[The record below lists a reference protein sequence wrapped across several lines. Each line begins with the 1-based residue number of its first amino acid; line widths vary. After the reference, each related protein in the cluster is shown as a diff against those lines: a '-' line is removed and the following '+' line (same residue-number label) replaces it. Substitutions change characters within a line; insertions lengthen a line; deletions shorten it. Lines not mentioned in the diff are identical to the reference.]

1 MNIKQ
6 SIRESFIFNFLLLI
20 RDLAD
25 NSLLFNIRREKN
37 NNFSN
42 SPIEY
47 KTWID
52 SSLVYRILMKID
64 KGLRKFHSF
73 IYTSV
78 VNSKIYNL
86 IYGKKKKEKKVE
98 EKSRN
103 PILENSKLYNFIK
116 SISIRG
122 ILIGLTIAYIFVN
135 FIIRRIGLPAIVG
148 SIWDE
153 VLLIILFM
161 YVIFVRIKSN
171 GEISYNFTP
180 MGLPLAIYIIL
191 GITHAMMVAPNKS
204 IAFEGFR
211 AVFQQVLWYFPMAQ
225 LIRKSEDTE
234 KVVNLMIGM
243 GLFLGLHS
251 VYQYIAKVPM
261 PGNWVDVT
269 ESVRTR
275 AFSIVGS
282 PNILGA
288 LFVLFIPMAISMILT
303 SKDKKSKR
311 FYGISIVLML
321 LGLFFTLS
329 RGAWL
334 AFAFSIFIFIIIYN
348 PKLILPFIFLGG
360 VFILSGGTM
369 SQRLLFMLSPSY
381 MAKSSKAGRLY
392 RWSVG
397 IDRWKRNKFLGLGL
411 GRFGGAVAMNN
422 QLAPFYL
429 DNYYLKT
436 LTEMGIY
443 GILGLAFV
451 IIAFI
456 IFSARIIK
464 AQKDDKKKILAI
476 GLFSGAIG
484 VLAQNFVEN
493 IFEVPAMAIYVWIT
507 MAFINTLAPNE
518 ENYSLK

>member
-6 SIRESFIFNFLLLI
+6 SFRESFIFNFLLLI
-20 RDLAD
+20 KNLAEG
-25 NSLLFNIRREKN
+25 SLLFNIRREKN
-37 NNFSN
+37 NNIVDSKV
-42 SPIEY
+42 EY

-52 SSLVYRILMKID
+52 SSLVYKVLMKID
-64 KGLRKFHSF
+64 KAFKKFHSF
-73 IYTSV
+73 IYKSI
-78 VNSKIYNL
+78 VNSRIYNL
-86 IYGKKKKEKKVE
+86 IHRKERKEKKAQKKP
-98 EKSRN
+98 KS
-103 PILENSKLYNFIK
+103 PILENSKLYNFVQK
-116 SISIRG
+116 ISIRG
-122 ILIGLTIAYIFVN
+122 ILIALTIGYIFVN
-135 FIIRRIGLPAIVG
+135 FIIRRIGLPAIIG

-153 VLLIILFM
+153 VLLLILFM
-161 YVIFVRIKSN
+161 YIILFRIKNN
-171 GEISYNFTP
+171 GNISYNFTP

-204 IAFEGFR
+204 IAIEGFR

-234 KVVNLMIGM
+234 KVTNFMIAM

-269 ESVRTR
+269 ENVRTR

-288 LFVLFIPMAISMILT
+288 LFVLFLPMAISMVLI
-303 SKDKKSKR
+303 SEDKRAKR
-311 FYGISIVLML
+311 FYRVSILFML

-334 AFAFSIFIFIIIYN
+334 AFAFAIFIFIIIYN
-348 PKLILPFIFLGG
+348 PKLIMPFIFLGG

-397 IDRWKRNKFLGLGL
+397 IDKWKRNKFLGLGL

-464 AQKDDKKKILAI
+464 AQRDDKKKILAI

-493 IFEVPAMAIYVWIT
+493 IFEVPAMAIYVWIV
-507 MAFINTLAPNE
+507 MALINTLAPNE
-518 ENYSLK
+518 GNYSLK

>member
-1 MNIKQ
+1 MDIKQ

-20 RDLAD
+20 KDLAEG
-25 NSLLFNIRREKN
+25 SFLFNIRRKKN
-37 NNFSN
+37 TNLEA
-42 SPIEY
+42 PTIGY

-52 SSLVYRILMKID
+52 SSLVYKFLMKID
-64 KGLRKFHSF
+64 KNLKKFHSF
-73 IYTSV
+73 IYTSI

-86 IYGKKKKEKKVE
+86 IHRTEKKEKKMQ
-98 EKSRN
+98 EK
-103 PILENSKLYNFIK
+103 PKKFIIENSKLCNFIK
-116 SISIRG
+116 KLNMKK
-122 ILIGLTIAYIFVN
+122 ILIGFTIGYIFID
-135 FIIRRIGLPAIVG
+135 FIARGVGLPAIIG

-153 VLLIILFM
+153 LLLLLLFM
-161 YVIFVRIKSN
+161 YIISTRIKSN
-171 GEISYNFTP
+171 GNIDYNFTP

-191 GITHAMMVAPNKS
+191 GITHAMMICPNKS

-211 AVFQQVLWYFPMAQ
+211 AVFQQVLWYFPIAQ

-234 KVVNLMIGM
+234 KVMNYMVGI
-243 GLFLGLHS
+243 GLFLGLHA

-269 ESVRTR
+269 ENVRTR
-275 AFSIVGS
+275 AFSIVRS

-288 LFVLFIPMAISMILT
+288 LFVLYLPMAISMFLT
-303 SKDKKSKR
+303 SEDRKSKR
-311 FYGISIVLML
+311 FYGISILFML

-360 VFILSGGTM
+360 VFVLSGGTM
-369 SQRLLFMLSPSY
+369 SQRLLFMLTPTY

-392 RWSVG
+392 RWSIG
-397 IDRWKRNKFLGLGL
+397 IDKWKRNKFLGLGL

-422 QLAPFYL
+422 QLTPFYL

-456 IFSARIIK
+456 IFSAKIIK
-464 AQKDDKKKILAI
+464 AQRDDKKKILAI

-484 VLAQNFVEN
+484 VLSQNFVEN
-493 IFEVPAMAIYVWIT
+493 IFEVPAMAIYVWIV
-507 MAFINTLAPNE
+507 MALINTLAPNE
-518 ENYSLK
+518 ENYYLK

>member
-1 MNIKQ
+1 MNILK
-6 SIRESFIFNFLLLI
+6 SIKESFIFSLFLTI
-20 RDLAD
+20 KEWAS
-25 NSLLFNIRREKN
+25 NSYLFNIENREDKG
-37 NNFSN
+37 STGR
-42 SPIEY
+42 PEY
-47 KTWID
+47 KTWIN
-52 SSLVYRILMKID
+52 SSLVYRLLMAMD
-64 KGLRKFHSF
+64 KRLRKLYSFLYKSF
-73 IYTSV
+73 I
-78 VNSKIYNL
+78 NSGIYNL
-86 IYGKKKKEKKVE
+86 IWGRSKKTTKKE
-98 EKSRN
+98 STN
-103 PILENSKLYNFIK
+103 PILKNSLLYRKIK
-116 SISIRG
+116 RLSIRSL
-122 ILIGLTIAYIFVN
+122 LISLTIGYIFVN

-148 SIWDE
+148 ALWDE
-153 VLLIILFM
+153 VLLLILFM
-161 YVIFVRIKSN
+161 YVGFERIKSN
-171 GEISYNFTP
+171 GEMPYNFTP
-180 MGLPLAIYIIL
+180 MGLPLAIYIGL
-191 GITHAMMVAPNKS
+191 GIAHAMMVAPSAS

-225 LIRKSEDTE
+225 LVRKSTDTE
-234 KVVNLMIGM
+234 KIINLMLGM
-243 GLFLGLHS
+243 GLFLGLHA

-269 ESVRTR
+269 ETVRTR

-282 PNILGA
+282 PNILGS
-288 LFVLFIPMAISMILT
+288 LFVLYIPMGISMFLV
-303 SKDKKSKR
+303 SNNKKHKL
-311 FYGISIVLML
+311 FYGATILFMV

-334 AFAFSIFIFIIIYN
+334 AFAFAIFIFLVVYN
-348 PKLILPFIFLGG
+348 PRLIVPFIFLGG
-360 VFILSGGTM
+360 VFILSGGTL

-443 GILGLAFV
+443 GIIGLAFV
-451 IIAFI
+451 ILLFV
-456 IFSARIIK
+456 IFSWRIIRS
-464 AQKDDKKKILAI
+464 QEDTRKKILAV

-484 VLAQNFVEN
+484 VLMQNFVEN

-507 MAFINTLAPNE
+507 MAFINTLAPE
-518 ENYSLK
+518 EKTR